1 MQIFNVFLP
10 FQDLLRWLITSLT
23 DATLSY
29 GLAIILFTII
39 IRGILAPLYVI
50 QIRSSR
56 KMTELG
62 PKIKE
67 LQKRHAK
74 DRESLTRETMALYK
88 EHNHNPALGCL
99 LPFIQIPI
107 LWSLFLVLRSLAQN
121 ASVLKAEGLAHYQLY
136 SAHFLWLDLGKPDAY
151 HILPIVAGITQW
163 IQQRMM
169 LQPTSDPQQ
178 RQMQQIMQFLPLMI
192 VVFAWQYPSG
202 LAVYWVT
209 SNIIMMI
216 MQYLISGWGSLW
228 TSPMSIPMPGDV
240 APSYSPAANLARG
253 GMARAFTSR
262 QSAATNGAN
271 TSTGTAS
278 KPDANGAGAASG
290 KSARPARPAE
300 APPAPRLEAP
310 APDEPLLPSS
320 SQSKM
325 ERYAARHGRGVS
337 RGKPSAKGAKK

>member
-1 MQIFNVFLP
+1 VQIFNVFLP

-29 GLAIILFTII
+29 GMAIILFTII
-39 IRGILAPLYVI
+39 IRGILSPLYVI

-56 KMTELG
+56 KMTELS

-74 DRESLTRETMALYK
+74 DREALTRETMALYK
-88 EHNHNPALGCL
+88 AHNHNPALGCL

-107 LWSLFLVLRSLAQN
+107 LWSLFLVLRGLAKG
-121 ASVLKAEGLAHYQLY
+121 AAALKVEGLAHYQLY

-209 SNIIMMI
+209 SNIFMMV
-216 MQYLISGWGSLW
+216 MQYLISGWGSLF
-228 TSPMSIPMPGDV
+228 TPPMSIPMPGDV
-240 APSYSPAANLARG
+240 APSYSPGANLARG
-253 GMARAFTSR
+253 GMARAFASR
-262 QSAATNGAN
+262 QSASTNSAK
-271 TSTGTAS
+271 TSNGKVS
-278 KPDANGAGAASG
+278 NQDANAGGAANG
-290 KSARPARPAE
+290 KPARTAPAE
-300 APPAPRLEAP
+300 SPPSQPRLEAP
-310 APDEPLLPSS
+310 APDEPLVPTDR
-320 SQSKM
+320 QSKM

-337 RGKPSAKGAKK
+337 RGRPSAKGAKK